1 MSGHSHWSTI
11 KRKKGAAD
19 ARRGKVFSKCAKA
32 ITVAAKTGG
41 GDPDMNLRLRYAID
55 EARSVNMPSANI
67 QRAIKKGTGELDGG
81 TQIEEVVYEGY
92 GPGGVAILAD
102 AMTDNRNRTS
112 SDVGKLF
119 ERHGG
124 NLGQPGC
131 VAWMFSQKGVIT
143 VTGFDDEEQLM
154 DVALAAGAE
163 DLNQTD
169 DGFEV
174 LCAPD
179 AFEAA
184 KKALAE
190 AGIPIERAEVSQV
203 PQNYISL
210 GENDARKVLALLEGL
225 EDHDDVQKVHSNFD
239 VAPEVLEKLQS
250 G

>member
-19 ARRGKVFSKCAKA
+19 AKRGKVFSKCAKA

-55 EARSVNMPSANI
+55 EARSANMPAANI

-81 TQIEEVVYEGY
+81 KQIEEVLYEGY

-154 DVALAAGAE
+154 DVALASGAE

-239 VAPEVLEKLQS
+239 VAPEVLEKLQA